1 MVDGKGL
8 SVNWQ
13 LSIILEM
20 IQFIF
25 VHLLTLMTQLGW
37 LTDKTRLPSPKSL
50 SQSGESFESRLWLW
64 LPFSPC
70 GRRDWRDEGE
80 KICQSGHSV
89 G

>member
-37 LTDKTRLPSPKSL
+37 LTDKTRLPSPQIPL
-50 SQSGESFESRLWLW
+50 SE
-64 LPFSPC
+64 
-70 GRRDWRDEGE
+70 RREL
-80 KICQSGHSV
+80 
-89 G
+89 